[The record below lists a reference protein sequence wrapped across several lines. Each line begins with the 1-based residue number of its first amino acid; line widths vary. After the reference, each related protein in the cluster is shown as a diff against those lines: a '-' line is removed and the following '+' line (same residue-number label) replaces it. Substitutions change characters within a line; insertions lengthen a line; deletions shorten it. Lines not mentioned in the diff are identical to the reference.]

1 MSEKV
6 HLYSSSKVNSIR
18 AIKDHVIVCDMQFDA
33 KLTHA
38 GIIIPNTDGKLE
50 GIHPRWGR
58 VYAVGPAQTTIRP
71 GQYVCVKHG
80 RWTRGLDIEDTE
92 GKKTIRRID
101 SNDILLVSDDPVLD
115 ENYGDSLGVTQKN
128 R

>member
-1 MSEKV
+1 MA
-6 HLYSSSKVNSIR
+6 LYSNRKVNSIK
-18 AIKDHVIVCDMQFDA
+18 AIKDHIIVCDMEFDA
-33 KLTHA
+33 KITHA

-58 VYAVGPAQTTIRP
+58 VYAVGPEQKNIRQ

-80 RWTRGLDIEDTE
+80 RWTRGLDIEDPAGE
-92 GKKTIRRID
+92 LTIRRID
-101 SNDILLVSDDPVLD
+101 ANDILLVSDEEILD